1 LINELAGAPLRALGF
16 GFIEMSRNDWD
27 NQFGSDLKVLEQALD
42 ESAMNFTF
50 FGAVAIKDP

>member
-1 LINELAGAPLRALGF
+1 LRVLGF
-16 GFIEMSRNDWD
+16 GFIEMSHNDLD

-50 FGAVAIKDP
+50 FVDDALKDPLRDKKKVS